1 MEYREK
7 IETVLD
13 VPQQIETV
21 IIIFSIVSIVSIA
34 LMVVFKKKIMDFIM
48 RIMFS
53 IMSLIKNN
61 VTSINMLIFLT
72 FCSIVI
78 IPTLIGLKIIKGRLI
93 FLMIIPIVLFVMSL
107 YILKDS
113 IAQLLSSMSYITDIT
128 ELLSSIGSIF
138 TITTEFKNLLIFF
151 LTFCSMII
159 IPTLIGLKIIKGPMM
174 YLGIIPILLLLVSLY
189 ILKDSIF
196 ALYAS
201 FMPAGTGTETGTNFS
216 PNIDIAD
223 FIKTCY
229 KSMGMLLLII
239 FFAVIFYYVQK
250 DPVALTKNAYKYI
263 FPIFIPL
270 LLLFGYYIQQ
280 NTETS
285 IVGLIV
291 ACLVA
296 LVVVYIQTTMS
307 KTAMTGVNM
316 FLKYL
321 LLPIICMI
329 GLAIA
334 YKPLSEYTY
343 GLTGWSKF
351 IMELIFYI
359 PCLILDFFEYLKEQY
374 KITPNVVYILFVIE
388 ILLILLYIYIPKLL
402 KLKLKSKGKTLLN
415 EPVFLN
421 KEKIIGNSSI
431 TSLYNPNNIMNKN
444 TYKTNYAISLW
455 VHLNTQSTSNAAYA
469 KETTIFEYGSIDP
482 TGKNNV
488 KPRIAYKADNSGD
501 KYIFYF
507 TKFDEND
514 SNTKFE
520 LSLPTQKWNHIVL
533 NYYDTR
539 ADLHVNGKLERT
551 YTFDGNMPTYS
562 SSDVFKVGSEQGLD
576 GAICSVDYFAYPL
589 KETDIVNMYNMLVI
603 KSPPVE

>member
-1 MEYREK
+1 MGK
-7 IETVLD
+7 LSNIDIATIVTVAILFVSLCIVLIVGD
-13 VPQQIETV
+13 VSLLLTIIYENKGILLFYFLMFYITV
-21 IIIFSIVSIVSIA
+21 ILPVLMKLDIIKPSLYIYTLAIFFILALSLRIV
-34 LMVVFKKKIMDFIM
+34 
-48 RIMFS
+48 
-53 IMSLIKNN
+53 
-61 VTSINMLIFLT
+61 
-72 FCSIVI
+72 
-78 IPTLIGLKIIKGRLI
+78 TLIGGD
-93 FLMIIPIVLFVMSL
+93 VSL
-107 YILKDS
+107 
-113 IAQLLSSMSYITDIT
+113 LLPSR
-128 ELLSSIGSIF
+128 
-138 TITTEFKNLLIFF
+138 NLLIFF
-151 LTFCSMII
+151 LTFSSIII
-159 IPTLIGLKIIKGPMM
+159 IPTLIGLKIIKGPLM
-174 YLGIIPILLLLVSLY
+174 YLGIIPIVLTMMSLY
-189 ILKDSIF
+189 ILKDNIL
-196 ALYAS
+196 ALFES
-201 FMPAGTGTETGTNFS
+201 TGPKTGIPS
-216 PNIDIAD
+216 VSLPNIDIAD

-229 KSMGMLLLII
+229 KSTGMLLLII
-239 FFAVIFYYVQK
+239 FLAGILYYVQK
-250 DPVALTKNAYKYI
+250 DPLALTKNAYKYI

-270 LLLFGYYIQQ
+270 LLLFGYYMQQ
-280 NTETS
+280 NTGTS

-291 ACLVA
+291 ACIVVLVA
-296 LVVVYIQTTMS
+296 IYIQTTMS

-329 GLAIA
+329 ALAIA

-431 TSLYNPNNIMNKN
+431 TSLYNPNNVMNKN

-455 VHLNTQSTSNAAYA
+455 VYLNTQSTSNAAYA

-482 TGKNNV
+482 TGKINV
-488 KPRIAYKADNSGD
+488 KPRIAYKADDSGD

-539 ADLHVNGKLERT
+539 ADLHINGKLERT
-551 YTFDGNMPTYS
+551 YTFNGNMPAYS

>member
-1 MEYREK
+1 MEYRE
-7 IETVLD
+7 IIAFVTILFSIGILTWWYQINILSFFSWSI
-13 VPQQIETV
+13 QQIRD
-21 IIIFSIVSIVSIA
+21 I
-34 LMVVFKKKIMDFIM
+34 IM
-48 RIMFS
+48 RIMVS
-53 IMSLIKNN
+53 IISLIKQYE
-61 VTSINMLIFLT
+61 TSINMLIFLT

-93 FLMIIPIVLFVMSL
+93 FLMIIPIVLFLLSL
-107 YILKDS
+107 YILNEK
-113 IAQLLSSMSYITDIT
+113 IAQLLDSMNHANIT

-151 LTFCSMII
+151 LTFCSIII

-174 YLGIIPILLLLVSLY
+174 YLGIIPIVLTMMSLY
-189 ILKDSIF
+189 ILKDNIL
-196 ALYAS
+196 ALFAS
-201 FMPAGTGTETGTNFS
+201 FMEAGTGTGTGTGTNFT
-216 PNIDIAD
+216 PKIDIAD

-229 KSMGMLLLII
+229 KSTGMLLLII

-291 ACLVA
+291 ACIVA

>member
-1 MEYREK
+1 MEYRE
-7 IETVLD
+7 IIAFVTILFSIGILTWWYQINILSFFSWSI
-13 VPQQIETV
+13 QQIRD
-21 IIIFSIVSIVSIA
+21 I
-34 LMVVFKKKIMDFIM
+34 IM
-48 RIMFS
+48 RIMVS
-53 IMSLIKNN
+53 IISLIKQYE
-61 VTSINMLIFLT
+61 TSINMLIFLT

-93 FLMIIPIVLFVMSL
+93 FLMIIPIVLFLLSL
-107 YILKDS
+107 YILNEK
-113 IAQLLSSMSYITDIT
+113 IPQLLDSMNHANIT

-151 LTFCSMII
+151 LTFCSIII

-174 YLGIIPILLLLVSLY
+174 YLGIIPIVLTMMSLY
-189 ILKDSIF
+189 ILKDNIL
-196 ALYAS
+196 ALFAS
-201 FMPAGTGTETGTNFS
+201 FMEAGTGTGTGTGTNFT
-216 PNIDIAD
+216 PKIDIAD

-229 KSMGMLLLII
+229 KSTGMLLLII

>member
-1 MEYREK
+1 MEYLEK
-7 IETVLD
+7 IA
-13 VPQQIETV
+13 TV
-21 IIIFSIVSIVSIA
+21 IIFFYIFSIVSIA
-34 LMVVFKKKIMDFIM
+34 LMVVFKIIRKEQ
-48 RIMFS
+48 
-53 IMSLIKNN
+53 LIYLITEYNEYSKTYP
-61 VTSINMLIFLT
+61 VLYYLILILIF
-72 FCSIVI
+72 S
-78 IPTLIGLKIIKGRLI
+78 
-93 FLMIIPIVLFVMSL
+93 FLMSL
-107 YILKDS
+107 YIMKNH
-113 IAQLLSSMSYITDIT
+113 IFNLLIFKKYELLNSMNHANIT

-151 LTFCSMII
+151 LTFCSIII

-174 YLGIIPILLLLVSLY
+174 YLGIIPIVLTMMSLY
-189 ILKDSIF
+189 ILKDNIL
-196 ALYAS
+196 ALFAS
-201 FMPAGTGTETGTNFS
+201 FMEAGTGTGTGTGTNFT
-216 PNIDIAD
+216 PKIDIAD

-229 KSMGMLLLII
+229 KSTGMLLLII

>member
-1 MEYREK
+1 MGKLSNIDIATIVTVVILFVSLCIVLIVGDVSLLLTKISNIIKWLYENTGIRTILEYTGVNSRNLL
-7 IETVLD
+7 IFFLTLSS
-13 VPQQIETV
+13 
-21 IIIFSIVSIVSIA
+21 IIIIPV
-34 LMVVFKKKIMDFIM
+34 LM
-48 RIMFS
+48 S
-53 IMSLIKNN
+53 
-61 VTSINMLIFLT
+61 
-72 FCSIVI
+72 
-78 IPTLIGLKIIKGRLI
+78 LKIIKGPLI
-93 FLMIIPIVLFVMSL
+93 YLGIIPIVLTMMSL
-107 YILKDS
+107 YILKDNM
-113 IAQLLSSMSYITDIT
+113 L
-128 ELLSSIGSIF
+128 
-138 TITTEFKNLLIFF
+138 
-151 LTFCSMII
+151 
-159 IPTLIGLKIIKGPMM
+159 
-174 YLGIIPILLLLVSLY
+174 
-189 ILKDSIF
+189 
-196 ALYAS
+196 ALFAS
-201 FMPAGTGTETGTNFS
+201 FMEAGPGPGPGPGTGINFS

-229 KSMGMLLLII
+229 KSAGMFLLII
-239 FFAVIFYYVQK
+239 FLAGILYYVQK
-250 DPVALTKNAYKYI
+250 DPLALTKNAYKYI

-270 LLLFGYYIQQ
+270 LLLFGYYMQQ
-280 NTETS
+280 NTGTS

-291 ACLVA
+291 ACIIAVVA
-296 LVVVYIQTTMS
+296 VYIQTTMN

-329 GLAIA
+329 ALAIA

-343 GLTGWSKF
+343 GLTSWTKF

-374 KITPNVVYILFVIE
+374 KITPNVVYILFIIE

-482 TGKNNV
+482 TGKINV
-488 KPRIAYKADNSGD
+488 KPRIAYKADDSGD

-539 ADLHVNGKLERT
+539 ADLFVNGKLERT
-551 YTFDGNMPTYS
+551 YTFNGNMPVYS

-576 GAICSVDYFAYPL
+576 GAVCSVDYFAYPL
-589 KETDIVNMYNMLVI
+589 KERDIVNMYNMLVI

>member
-1 MEYREK
+1 MGDIDITELLSS
-7 IETVLD
+7 IGS
-13 VPQQIETV
+13 
-21 IIIFSIVSIVSIA
+21 IFTTEFTN
-34 LMVVFKKKIMDFIM
+34 L
-48 RIMFS
+48 
-53 IMSLIKNN
+53 LIF
-61 VTSINMLIFLT
+61 FLT

-78 IPTLIGLKIIKGRLI
+78 IPTLIGLKIIKGPLI
-93 FLMIIPIVLFVMSL
+93 YLIAIPIF
-107 YILKDS
+107 
-113 IAQLLSSMSYITDIT
+113 
-128 ELLSSIGSIF
+128 
-138 TITTEFKNLLIFF
+138 
-151 LTFCSMII
+151 
-159 IPTLIGLKIIKGPMM
+159 
-174 YLGIIPILLLLVSLY
+174 LLLVSLY

-196 ALYAS
+196 ALFVS
-201 FMPAGTGTETGTNFS
+201 FMPVGTGTEPGTNFS

-229 KSMGMLLLII
+229 TTMAGLLFII
-239 FFAVIFYYVQK
+239 LLSFVLYYAKK
-250 DPVALTKNAYKYI
+250 DPLAVTKNAYKFI

-280 NTETS
+280 NTGTS

-291 ACLVA
+291 ASIIALVA
-296 LVVVYIQTTMS
+296 IYIQTTMS
-307 KTAMTGVNM
+307 KTAMTGANI

-321 LLPIICMI
+321 LLPIICMVA
-329 GLAIA
+329 LAIA

-402 KLKLKSKGKTLLN
+402 KLKLKSKGKTLL
-415 EPVFLN
+415 EKPVFLN
-421 KEKIIGNSSI
+421 KEKIIGSSSI
-431 TSLYNPNNIMNKN
+431 ASLYSPNNLMNKN
-444 TYKTNYAISLW
+444 TYKTNYTISLW

-482 TGKNNV
+482 TGKINV
-488 KPRIAYKADNSGD
+488 KPRIAYKADDSGD
-501 KYIFYF
+501 KFIFYF
-507 TKFDEND
+507 TKFDEKD
-514 SNTKFE
+514 SDTKFE

-539 ADLHVNGKLERT
+539 ADLYVNGKLERT
-551 YTFDGNMPTYS
+551 YTFNENMPTYS
-562 SSDVFKVGSEQGLD
+562 SNDVFKVGSEQGLD

-589 KETDIVNMYNMLVI
+589 KEVDIVNMYNMLVM
-603 KSPPVE
+603 KNPPVE